1 MSVRPLLIRPLE
13 ARDETT
19 VRGWLAVFLR
29 QHQDWWAAG
38 YGLTGYG
45 QLPLAALPELVERD
59 WQELEQAA
67 ASVHSLV
74 ALLEPGGLE
83 PGGQAAG
90 IVRAGVRA
98 DRTMGFQIGVLQWI
112 YVAPEVR
119 GQGGADKLMRCA
131 LAWMDTRNVAGRE
144 VFVTALNPAAVA
156 LYRRHGFE
164 VADYRMLARAVP
176 PTEF

>member
-1 MSVRPLLIRPLE
+1 MNIRPPITRALE
-13 ARDETT
+13 PRDEAT

-38 YGLTGYG
+38 YG
-45 QLPLAALPELVERD
+45 QPPLVALPELVERD

-67 ASVHSLV
+67 ASPHSLV
-74 ALLEPGGLE
+74 AVLEV
-83 PGGQAAG
+83 GGQAAG
-90 IVRAGVRA
+90 IVRAGIRA

-112 YVAPEVR
+112 YVVPELR
-119 GQGGADKLMRCA
+119 GQGGADALMRHA
-131 LAWMDTRNVAGRE
+131 LAWMDTQNVSGRE

-164 VADYRMLARAVP
+164 VADHRMLAPVTQP
-176 PTEF
+176 VKP